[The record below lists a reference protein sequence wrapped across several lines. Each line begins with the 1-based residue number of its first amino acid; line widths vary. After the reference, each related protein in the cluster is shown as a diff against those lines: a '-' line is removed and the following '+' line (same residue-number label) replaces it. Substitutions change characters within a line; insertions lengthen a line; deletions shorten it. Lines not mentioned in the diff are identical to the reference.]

1 MSAGSNS
8 AVTSFVAAV
17 AGVALTLLLSTW
29 LLSSDDPELLA
40 AEQRFG
46 SLTRTDAQRILAT
59 YDRLHEPS
67 RQQERQRIE
76 TIHHAVTSDQQLD
89 DKLQQLYAWWKTLDD
104 AQRQE
109 LRELPSEAWRD
120 EMQSQIAASEQ
131 ESIPLQL
138 PWPLSRR
145 RGLRVSRQQVER
157 FLTDALP
164 TAGLRQDDTQL
175 IESVDA
181 ADRALAQVLVIAAEL
196 APRRSGS
203 SGADSDAAARTF
215 TAAQTHLLSDWIPGD
230 RMDPRGQ
237 AMVSFAVLR
246 SLKDHL
252 SADFLRRHDFS
263 DEKIEQTFSS
273 LDTPER
279 IRQMMSDPTTA
290 VRSMQAQLR
299 SADRETPTGRL
310 AARLTEF
317 NRVLARLG
325 DRFRQRGQRDRRFG
339 RGGPGSGRRPD
350 ADRRDRGPRPDSERG
365 RPPDPPPDRGRP

>member
-1 MSAGSNS
+1 MMSAGSNS
-8 AVTSFVAAV
+8 AFTSVVAAA

-40 AEQRFG
+40 AEQRFS
-46 SLTRTDAQRILAT
+46 SLRRTDAQRIIAT
-59 YDRLHEPS
+59 FDRLHEPS
-67 RQQERQRIE
+67 RQQERQRIAS
-76 TIHHAVTSDQQLD
+76 IHNAVTSDQQLD
-89 DKLQQLYAWWKTLDD
+89 NKLQQLYAWWETLDD

-109 LRELPSEAWRD
+109 LRELPPAAWRD
-120 EMQSQIAASEQ
+120 EMQSQIAQSQQ

-145 RGLRVSRQQVER
+145 RDLRVSRQQVER
-157 FLTDALP
+157 FLADALP
-164 TAGLRQDDTQL
+164 TVGLSPDDAQL

-181 ADRALAQVLVIAAEL
+181 EDRELAQVLVIAAAL
-196 APRRSGS
+196 APRRPGS
-203 SGADSDAAARTF
+203 SGVDSDAAARTF
-215 TAAQTHLLSDWIPGD
+215 TAAQTHLLSDRIPGD

-252 SADFLRRHDFS
+252 SADFLRRHNVS
-263 DEKIEQTFSS
+263 DEAIEQTFTS

-290 VRSMQAQLR
+290 ARSMQARLR

-317 NRVLARLG
+317 NRILARLG
-325 DRFRQRGQRDRRFG
+325 ERFRQRGQRDRRFG
-339 RGGPGSGRRPD
+339 RGGPGGGRRPD
-350 ADRRDRGPRPDSERG
+350 DDRRDRGPRPDS
-365 RPPDPPPDRGRP
+365 DRGRPSAPPP